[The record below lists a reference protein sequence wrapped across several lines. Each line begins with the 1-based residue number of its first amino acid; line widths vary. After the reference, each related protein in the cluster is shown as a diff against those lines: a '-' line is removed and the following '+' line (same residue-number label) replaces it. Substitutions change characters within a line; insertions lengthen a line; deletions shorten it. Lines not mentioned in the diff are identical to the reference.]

1 MQSRDKRGDGSSR
14 HSLPWSLHDGDKAAS
29 IHFLYCSDTFPR
41 TEIYANLSPLRP
53 LQPWKLQDTHTLKEN
68 PCVTRKLKQRV
79 SAATQ
84 SIASVLRLTPLLQC
98 CDSLHWF
105 SAATH
110 SIASVLR
117 LTPLLQCCDSLHRAI
132 VVDEQ
137 HNVKVRGE
145 GQRAIL
151 GGRQG
156 RQASGA
162 ASCSTWG
169 GRGGFTDRSENITW
183 KKAPALAGRIHCG
196 TLQIL

>member
-98 CDSLHWF
+98 CDSLHCF

-110 SIASVLR
+110 SIA
-117 LTPLLQCCDSLHRAI
+117 PSLSMSSTMSKCEER
-132 VVDEQ
+132 DNEPSS
-137 HNVKVRGE
+137 E
-145 GQRAIL
+145 GDR
-151 GGRQG
+151 GGRQVERLAAAHGGGEEGSQSARRTSHG
-156 RQASGA
+156 RRHPHLRAAFTAAHCRFSKGA
-162 ASCSTWG
+162 L
-169 GRGGFTDRSENITW
+169 
-183 KKAPALAGRIHCG
+183 K
-196 TLQIL
+196 